1 MTNIYFSIIN
11 KIDAL
16 STNAAAGPDGVP
28 AVLLKKCKRSLAEGL
43 EVLFKKFLKDGNI
56 PHIMKLAFVI
66 PVHKGGSRGKPANFC
81 PVSITSHIM
90 KTLERLV
97 RESIVNHLEINGKV
111 NPNQHGF
118 RRNRSCLSQ
127 LLEHHDKVLK
137 YLEEGNNVDCTY
149 IDFAKAFDK
158 VNI

>member
-1 MTNIYFSIIN
+1 MLFST
-11 KIDAL
+11 
-16 STNAAAGPDGVP
+16 STAEGPYGVP

-66 PVHKGGSRGKPANFC
+66 PVHKGGSRGEPANFR

-118 RRNRSCLSQ
+118 RRNRSCLS
-127 LLEHHDKVLK
+127 HDKVLK
-137 YLEEGNNVDCTY
+137 YLEEGHNVDCTY
-149 IDFAKAFDK
+149 LDFAKAFDN
-158 VNI
+158 VDI